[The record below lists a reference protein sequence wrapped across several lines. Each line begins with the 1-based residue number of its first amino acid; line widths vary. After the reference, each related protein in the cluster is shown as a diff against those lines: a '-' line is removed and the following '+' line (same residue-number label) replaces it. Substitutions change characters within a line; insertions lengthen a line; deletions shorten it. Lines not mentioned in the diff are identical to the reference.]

1 MEWRM
6 VYSLY
11 DEDDDQDDAD
21 ANADAQ
27 KASRSGFFFIL
38 EKKRSVES

>member
-27 KASRSGFFFIL
+27 KASRSGFFL
-38 EKKRSVES
+38 Y